1 MTVKELRQILE
12 KLDDNVEV
20 KIGYAEQRNPIRFI
34 MATESGI
41 LLHSDVY
48 YADPTEELVRTIV
61 TYGKFDK
68 ED

>member
-12 KLDDNVEV
+12 KLDDNVEF
-20 KIGYAEQRNPIRFI
+20 KIGYGEQRNPIRFI
-34 MATESGI
+34 LAESDGI
-41 LLHSDVY
+41 ILHSNVY

>member
-20 KIGYAEQRNPIRFI
+20 KIGYAEQRYPIRFI
-34 MATESGI
+34 LAETDGI
-41 LLHSDVY
+41 ILHSNVY

-61 TYGKFDK
+61 TYGKFNK

>member
-12 KLDDNVEV
+12 KLDDNVEL
-20 KIGYAEQRNPIRFI
+20 KIGYGEQRNPIRFI
-34 MATESGI
+34 LAETDGI
-41 LLHSDVY
+41 ILHSNVY

-61 TYGKFDK
+61 TYGKFNK